1 MDTYTNLT
9 TLNIK
14 FSLVY
19 TKIVWG
25 MALGFSARSDLMGER
40 WLSWHLEWLVGSILT
55 GAFAMEVS
63 AQNKQHIP
71 R

>member
-1 MDTYTNLT
+1 MDAYTNLT

-14 FSLVY
+14 FSLVD

-40 WLSWHLEWLVGSILT
+40 WLSWHLVGSILT

-63 AQNKQHIP
+63 AQNKQHIS